1 MSGPSKL
8 PVCLVLGA
16 GPGIGYSVAR
26 KWAANGYQVVVT
38 RRGHLGKEE
47 LERDFGPGVVALQ
60 ADVTDQERMKAVVEE
75 VEETFGQIQTLVYN
89 AGNGVWKKYD
99 ELSVAEL
106 EKCFAVNTTGLLI
119 AAKLICPR
127 HAP

>member
-1 MSGPSKL
+1 MSSPSKL

-47 LERDFGPGVVALQ
+47 LERRSKFIQKRPKKDGCVN
-60 ADVTDQERMKAVVEE
+60 DVNV
-75 VEETFGQIQTLVYN
+75 
-89 AGNGVWKKYD
+89 
-99 ELSVAEL
+99 
-106 EKCFAVNTTGLLI
+106 
-119 AAKLICPR
+119 
-127 HAP
+127 